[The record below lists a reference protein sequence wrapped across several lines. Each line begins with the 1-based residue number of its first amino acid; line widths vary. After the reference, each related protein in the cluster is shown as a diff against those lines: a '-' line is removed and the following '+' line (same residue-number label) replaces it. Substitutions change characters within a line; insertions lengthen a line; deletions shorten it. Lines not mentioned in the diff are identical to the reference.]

1 MKRFPVLIGLLFL
14 CSVLGGGFAQA
25 HSADTFTVVIK
36 QSALTPSSSQIAYND
51 SVIWHNTDSRDN
63 ITHRIVLDFDGDGL
77 YNGTDDWDSGELV
90 SECDTAST
98 ENGSENG
105 SEDSC
110 NVTFLVW
117 FNGTWGIGEY
127 NYQDMLSDGT
137 VMNGTVV
144 VTEDVH
150 IENSSA
156 PAVGTTFGVSEND
169 ETEETPQDDAN
180 DDDLRRM
187 ILLVG
192 MGSGVGAAGL
202 LVLLLMRRSGNDVI
216 NMSDEEA

>member
-1 MKRFPVLIGLLFL
+1 MKRFPVLIGLLFMS
-14 CSVLGGGFAQA
+14 SVFGGGFAQA

-36 QSALTPSSSQIAYND
+36 QSGLTPSSSQIAYND

-137 VMNGTVV
+137 VMNGTVIV
-144 VTEDVH
+144 AEDVH

-169 ETEETPQDDAN
+169 GEETPKDDAN
-180 DDDLRRM
+180 DDDLRQM

-202 LVLLLMRRSGNDVI
+202 LVLLLMRRSGSDVV

>member
-1 MKRFPVLIGLLFL
+1 
-14 CSVLGGGFAQA
+14 
-25 HSADTFTVVIK
+25 VVIK
-36 QSALTPSSSQIAYND
+36 QSGLTPSSSQIAYND

-137 VMNGTVV
+137 VMNGTVIV
-144 VTEDVH
+144 AEDVH

-169 ETEETPQDDAN
+169 GEETPKDDAN
-180 DDDLRRM
+180 DDDLRQM

-202 LVLLLMRRSGNDVI
+202 LVLLLMRRSGSDVVNI
-216 NMSDEEA
+216 SDEEA

>member
-1 MKRFPVLIGLLFL
+1 
-14 CSVLGGGFAQA
+14 
-25 HSADTFTVVIK
+25 
-36 QSALTPSSSQIAYND
+36 
-51 SVIWHNTDSRDN
+51 
-63 ITHRIVLDFDGDGL
+63 
-77 YNGTDDWDSGELV
+77 
-90 SECDTAST
+90 
-98 ENGSENG
+98 
-105 SEDSC
+105 
-110 NVTFLVW
+110 
-117 FNGTWGIGEY
+117 
-127 NYQDMLSDGT
+127 
-137 VMNGTVV
+137 MNGTVV